1 MDALKTLPGAEKR
14 IASPSSSVCLLTGDT
29 HFLVFSHAKKHFGDY
44 LQTCILMSLIEY
56 AKLIFTLEM
65 LLNWME
71 CSNIVE
77 LF

>member
-1 MDALKTLPGAEKR
+1 MDALKTRELR
-14 IASPSSSVCLLTGDT
+14 ITSPSSFVSGDT

-44 LQTCILMSLIEY
+44 LQTCIFMPLIKY

-65 LLNWME
+65 LLNLME